1 MARIRAARLVMCGT
15 PLLFEVKDLNGEHH
29 YVFSRPEYTDDDHL
43 GHWLTVAVCFV
54 DDTKAAV
61 LVEFDDTKNGI
72 SRLWVPKESVD
83 YGNTHAFGFPKETGF
98 PVVKVDLNNG
108 CTAWD
113 EKVRVVLIEKTA
125 EAAQR
130 EADRLNRLNGGD
142 RVIYFWQAALT
153 VTGRG
158 T

>member
-1 MARIRAARLVMCGT
+1 MARVKAARLVLCG
-15 PLLFEVKDLNGEHH
+15 PLMMFEVKDCNGEHH
-29 YVFSRPEYTDDDHL
+29 YVFSRPEYADTEQES
-43 GHWLTVAVCFV
+43 HWLTAAVCCV
-54 DDTKAAV
+54 DNNKV
-61 LVEFDDTKNGI
+61 LVEFDDTRNGI
-72 SRLWVPKESVD
+72 SRLWVSKADVD
-83 YGNTHAFGFPKETGF
+83 YGNTHAFTFPKETGF

-130 EADRLNRLNGGD
+130 EADRLNRLNGSS

-153 VTGRG
+153 VTG
-158 T
+158 